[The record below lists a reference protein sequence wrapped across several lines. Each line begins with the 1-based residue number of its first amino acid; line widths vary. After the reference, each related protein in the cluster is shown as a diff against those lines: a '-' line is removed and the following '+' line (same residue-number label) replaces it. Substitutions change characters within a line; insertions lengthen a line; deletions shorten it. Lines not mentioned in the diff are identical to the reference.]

1 MPWKVASTMD
11 ERVRFISRLLDGER
25 MVDLCREFGVSRKT
39 GYKFLNRYR
48 ECGFGG
54 LTDLSRRRLMVNRT
68 SDAVEKMVI
77 RLREDRPTWGPKK
90 IHAKLKELCPGV
102 TIPAASTIGSILDR
116 CGMIS
121 PRKRRRRATFSP
133 SSKLAVSHAPNDIW
147 CVDFKGQFRMTNGV
161 YCYPLTISDHFS
173 RYVLGCEALESTK
186 SQSVFETFEAVFREY
201 GMPNVIRSD
210 NGSPFSSTGLAG
222 LSRLNVWWI
231 RLGIT
236 PERIA
241 PGHPEQNG
249 RHERFHLTLKQETTR
264 PVAKNSVQQQEKFD
278 QFVKD
283 FNEYRPHEAL
293 GMAKPSNLYRPSL
306 RVFPEDLPPLEYPLH
321 DIVRSVHTAGGIRLG
336 RANEYHISQALA
348 GERVGLRELA
358 PKLWLVSFAGID
370 LGMIDEEKG
379 RLIPKEQDPTDELIK
394 EENVTDVTG

>member
-1 MPWKVASTMD
+1 
-11 ERVRFISRLLDGER
+11 
-25 MVDLCREFGVSRKT
+25 
-39 GYKFLNRYR
+39 
-48 ECGFGG
+48 
-54 LTDLSRRRLMVNRT
+54 
-68 SDAVEKMVI
+68 
-77 RLREDRPTWGPKK
+77 
-90 IHAKLKELCPGV
+90 
-102 TIPAASTIGSILDR
+102 
-116 CGMIS
+116 
-121 PRKRRRRATFSP
+121 
-133 SSKLAVSHAPNDIW
+133 
-147 CVDFKGQFRMTNGV
+147 
-161 YCYPLTISDHFS
+161 
-173 RYVLGCEALESTK
+173 
-186 SQSVFETFEAVFREY
+186 
-201 GMPNVIRSD
+201 MPNVIRSD

-264 PVAKNSVQQQEKFD
+264 PAAKNSVQQQEKFD